1 MPALTPEEIDSR
13 LQTLAGWKIT
23 FGELVKTFT
32 FKDFLA
38 AVDFVNQVAKAA
50 EDLGHH
56 PDIDIRYD
64 RVRIALST
72 HDAGGIT
79 EKDFELAAEIDKVS

>member
-1 MPALTPEEIDSR
+1 MPELSPQDIDSR
-13 LQTLAGWKIT
+13 LRSITGWKIV
-23 FGELVKTFT
+23 FSELVKTFS
-32 FKDFLA
+32 FRDFLTA
-38 AVDFVNQVAKAA
+38 IDFVNQVAKAA
-50 EDLGHH
+50 EDMGHH

-79 EKDFELAAEIDKVS
+79 EMDFNLAAEIEKLA